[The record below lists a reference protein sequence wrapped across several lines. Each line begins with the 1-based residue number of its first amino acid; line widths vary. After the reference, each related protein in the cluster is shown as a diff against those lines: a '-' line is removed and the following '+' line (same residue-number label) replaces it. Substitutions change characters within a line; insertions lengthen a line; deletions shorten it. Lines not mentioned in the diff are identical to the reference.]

1 MTLRATPRQPDR
13 ADWLQAAAIAV
24 ALFALY
30 AATAPRSVAL
40 EDDGLF
46 VMSSYFLG
54 IEHPPGYPLFTLAG
68 HLFSMLPF
76 GSVAYRVH
84 LLSALFGGLSCGVL
98 WLCVRQLVDGRLPA
112 WLAALGLGLSPV
124 YWSQAI
130 IAEVY
135 TLNTLFLFSVLY
147 LALRA
152 APAEGPPANG
162 RVLPLLAAV
171 AGMSLANHYPLML
184 LAAPGIAV
192 LLWPRAQE
200 IRRRFFL
207 LAALFLLGVLP
218 YVWLVVRSWAPLPVS
233 FYGPLESWR
242 EIWFF
247 LGRRGYGEVDFSY
260 TSTWLDH
267 LNFLVFFWREFFY
280 QFALAGGLLAAAGF
294 ALQWRAWGTRVA
306 LGLTLA
312 FLGPSVVLLLVLAFD
327 YDGLHKHMFHVY
339 PLPAY
344 GIGAI
349 WMALGFAR
357 LREKL
362 RPAPTAAACAVL
374 LAAILGLGLER
385 NLRDG
390 SQWSGRYVKTLMDAL
405 PKDAIVAA
413 RGEWDLIPMA
423 YFHLIEGRRPDLTL
437 VQPAGLTLGNRM
449 FHPLRIT
456 AQGMKDQLRR
466 NVEAERGVIA
476 VATFSES
483 YFTDWSRTNYWL
495 YLVLDRK
502 PGTAVTPGEL
512 PESFLRFLED
522 DLLNVRGD
530 SAWDEALQGELRRK
544 YARLLALRKGRG
556 QALDARAARHAAAL
570 AEDYYGALGLLEGM
584 LGEEKGYSAADAARL
599 LERVRLGMPSDPP
612 KNYQARYF
620 ELRGHMRLRAGDE
633 AGAIDDLQT
642 AISLWPV
649 RENTALIV
657 LTDLLRN
664 KGDAAALQA
673 LEARLKN

>member
-1 MTLRATPRQPDR
+1 
-13 ADWLQAAAIAV
+13 
-24 ALFALY
+24 
-30 AATAPRSVAL
+30 
-40 EDDGLF
+40 
-46 VMSSYFLG
+46 
-54 IEHPPGYPLFTLAG
+54 
-68 HLFSMLPF
+68 
-76 GSVAYRVH
+76 
-84 LLSALFGGLSCGVL
+84 
-98 WLCVRQLVDGRLPA
+98 
-112 WLAALGLGLSPV
+112 
-124 YWSQAI
+124 
-130 IAEVY
+130 
-135 TLNTLFLFSVLY
+135 
-147 LALRA
+147 
-152 APAEGPPANG
+152 
-162 RVLPLLAAV
+162 
-171 AGMSLANHYPLML
+171 
-184 LAAPGIAV
+184 
-192 LLWPRAQE
+192 
-200 IRRRFFL
+200 
-207 LAALFLLGVLP
+207 
-218 YVWLVVRSWAPLPVS
+218 
-233 FYGPLESWR
+233 
-242 EIWFF
+242 
-247 LGRRGYGEVDFSY
+247 
-260 TSTWLDH
+260 
-267 LNFLVFFWREFFY
+267 
-280 QFALAGGLLAAAGF
+280 
-294 ALQWRAWGTRVA
+294 
-306 LGLTLA
+306 
-312 FLGPSVVLLLVLAFD
+312 
-327 YDGLHKHMFHVY
+327 
-339 PLPAY
+339 
-344 GIGAI
+344 
-349 WMALGFAR
+349 
-357 LREKL
+357 
-362 RPAPTAAACAVL
+362 
-374 LAAILGLGLER
+374 
-385 NLRDG
+385 
-390 SQWSGRYVKTLMDAL
+390 
-405 PKDAIVAA
+405 
-413 RGEWDLIPMA
+413 
-423 YFHLIEGRRPDLTL
+423 
-437 VQPAGLTLGNRM
+437 M